1 MVAERSG
8 GDAVVSMLAALGV
21 RHVFGIVSVHNLPI
35 FDAIARDPRIE
46 LVPVR
51 HEQGGV
57 HAADGYARATGSLGV
72 VIAST
77 GPGTANGMGGLFEAA
92 FASSPVLMITGQIET
107 AYLGKGQGYI
117 HNADRQAEMLGA
129 VVRRAATV
137 TRRAE
142 LVPVFTEVITEIL
155 RGRKMP
161 GAIEIPIDLQSA
173 SFDDP
178 EFQFTPPAPA
188 APDPT
193 AVAAAATALATAT
206 SPLIWA
212 GGGVAAAGAGESL
225 LVLAER
231 LNAPVLTSIEGR
243 GALPEDHRLS
253 LGPNADMTVVDPII
267 AGADVVLAVGTR
279 FQLATPMARALTI
292 PGRLIHLDA
301 DPTVIGLVHPAAIGL
316 CGDARLGLD
325 ALIEAIPAGSADPEF
340 AKAAAA
346 ARKAADAET
355 RDAIGVDYSQLIDV
369 IRAALPRDAI
379 VVKDTTI
386 PATIWANRT
395 LPVYLPRTSIRAA
408 SMAIGPGVP
417 LALGAA
423 VGTGRPTVVIQGD
436 GGLMLSVG
444 ELATVVQQ
452 AAPVVIC
459 VFNDGGYGILRYIQK
474 VGFEG
479 RHSGVDLV
487 TPDFVALAGSLGLAA
502 TSVSGV
508 EEFAKAFGTAL
519 ASGRPHL
526 LDIDVASLAP
536 IEIRSQRPRT
546 RQA

>member
-1 MVAERSG
+1 MPEQSG
-8 GDAVVSMLAALGV
+8 GDAIVSMLAALGV

-92 FASSPVLMITGQIET
+92 YASSPVLLITGQVET

-137 TRRAE
+137 TQRAD
-142 LVPVFTEVITEIL
+142 LVPLFTEVVTEML
-155 RGRKMP
+155 RGRPMP
-161 GAIEIPIDLQSA
+161 TAIEIPIDLQSA
-173 SFDDP
+173 KYDDP
-178 EFQFTPPAPA
+178 EFRFAPPAPD

-193 AVAAAATALATAT
+193 ALATAAAALASAET
-206 SPLIWA
+206 PLIWA
-212 GGGVAAAGAGESL
+212 GGGIAAAGASEAL
-225 LVLAER
+225 LALAER

-243 GALPEDHRLS
+243 GAIPEDHPLS
-253 LGPNADMTVVDPII
+253 LGPNADMTVIDPTI

-301 DPTVIGLVHPAAIGL
+301 DPTVIGLVHPAAIAL
-316 CGDARLGLD
+316 VGDARLGLES
-325 ALIEAIPAGSADPEF
+325 LLESIPAGSANPEF
-340 AKAAAA
+340 ATAAAA
-346 ARKAADAET
+346 ARKAVDAET
-355 RDAIGVDYSQLIDV
+355 RDAIGSDYSQLIDV

-386 PATIWANRT
+386 SATIWANRA

-417 LALGAA
+417 LAMGAA
-423 VGTGRPTVVIQGD
+423 IGSGQPTVVIQGD

-444 ELATVVQQ
+444 ELATIVQQ
-452 AAPVVIC
+452 AAPVVVC

-508 EEFAKAFGTAL
+508 DEFANAFTAAL
-519 ASGRPHL
+519 ASGKPHL

-536 IEIRSQRPRT
+536 IEIRSQRAPT
-546 RQA
+546 RLE

>member
-1 MVAERSG
+1 MTERSG
-8 GDAVVSMLAALGV
+8 GDAVVAMLEALGV

-92 FASSPVLMITGQIET
+92 YASSPVLMITGQIET

-117 HNADRQAEMLGA
+117 HNADRQAEMLGTL
-129 VVRRAATV
+129 VRRAATV
-137 TRRAE
+137 TRRAD
-142 LVPVFTEVITEIL
+142 LVPVFTEVVTDIL
-155 RGRKMP
+155 RGRPMP

-173 SFDDP
+173 SYDDP
-178 EFQFTPPAPA
+178 GFEFTAPVLA
-188 APDPT
+188 APDP
-193 AVAAAATALATAT
+193 AALATAAKALASART
-206 SPLIWA
+206 PLIWA
-212 GGGVAAAGAGESL
+212 GGGVAASAASNAL
-225 LVLAER
+225 LDLAER

-243 GALPEDHRLS
+243 GAIPEDHRLS
-253 LGPNADMTVVDPII
+253 LGPNADMTVIDPII

-279 FQLATPMARALTI
+279 FQLATPMARTLTI
-292 PGRLIHLDA
+292 PGQLIHLDA
-301 DPTVIGLVHPAAIGL
+301 DPAVIGLVHPAAIEL
-316 CGDARLGLD
+316 IGDARLGLET
-325 ALIEAIPAGSADPEF
+325 LLEQIPGGLADPEF
-340 AKAAAA
+340 AVAAAA
-346 ARKAADAET
+346 ARTAAVAET
-355 RDAIGVDYSQLIDV
+355 RDAIGADYSQLIDV
-369 IRAALPRDAI
+369 IRATLPRDAI

-386 PATIWANRT
+386 PATIWANRV
-395 LPVYLPRTSIRAA
+395 LPVYLPRTSIRAT

-423 VGTGRPTVVIQGD
+423 IGSGRPTVVIQGD

-444 ELATVVQQ
+444 ELATIVQQ
-452 AAPVVIC
+452 AAPVVVC
-459 VFNDGGYGILRYIQK
+459 VFNDRGYGILRYIQK

-479 RHSGVDLV
+479 RHSGVDLI

-502 TSVSGV
+502 TAVSGV
-508 EEFAKAFGTAL
+508 KEFADAFTAAL
-519 ASGRPHL
+519 ETGRPHL

-536 IEIRSQRPRT
+536 IEIRSQRPPAR
-546 RQA
+546 

>member
-1 MVAERSG
+1 VPERSG
-8 GDAVVSMLAALGV
+8 GDAIVSMLEALGV

-35 FDAIARDPRIE
+35 FDAIARERRIE

-92 FASSPVLMITGQIET
+92 YASSPVLMITGQVET

-117 HNADRQAEMLGA
+117 HNADRQAEMLGT
-129 VVRRAATV
+129 VVRSAATV
-137 TRRAE
+137 MQRAD
-142 LVPVFTEVITEIL
+142 LVPVFTEVVTEIL
-155 RGRKMP
+155 RGRRMP
-161 GAIEIPIDLQSA
+161 AAIEIPIDLQSA
-173 SFDDP
+173 RYDDP
-178 EFQFTPPAPA
+178 AFDFTAPVPA
-188 APDPT
+188 APDP
-193 AVAAAATALATAT
+193 AALASSAEALANART
-206 SPLIWA
+206 PLIWA
-212 GGGVAAAGAGESL
+212 GGGVAASGASDAL
-225 LVLAER
+225 LALAER

-243 GALPEDHRLS
+243 GAIPEDHRLS
-253 LGPNADMTVVDPII
+253 LGPNADMTVIDPII

-279 FQLATPMARALTI
+279 FQQSTPMARALTI
-292 PGRLIHLDA
+292 PGRLIHLDV
-301 DPTVIGLVHPAAIGL
+301 DPAVIGLVYPAAIEL
-316 CGDARLGLD
+316 IGDARLGLET
-325 ALIEAIPAGSADPEF
+325 LLHEIPAGSADPEF
-340 AKAAAA
+340 ATAAAA

-355 RDAIGVDYSQLIDV
+355 RDAIGADYSQLIDI

-386 PATIWANRT
+386 PATIWANRA

-423 VGTGRPTVVIQGD
+423 IGSGRPTVVIQGD

-444 ELATVVQQ
+444 ELATIVQQ
-452 AAPVVIC
+452 APPVVVC
-459 VFNDGGYGILRYIQK
+459 VFNDRGYGILRYIQK

-479 RHSGVDLV
+479 RHSGVDLI

-502 TSVSGV
+502 TAVSGV
-508 EEFAKAFGTAL
+508 EEFAAAFTA
-519 ASGRPHL
+519 AIDSGKPHL

-536 IEIRSQRPRT
+536 IEIRSQRPPT
-546 RQA
+546 R